1 MLIGGELVESES
13 GRWFDSVNP
22 ANEEVI
28 GRVPQGSSADVQKA
42 VAAAEKVQPAWAALS
57 IAKRAEYLRELAD
70 SLANRAEEAVY
81 IEVIDTGNTI
91 KKMSTDV
98 TRGIQQLLFFAGLG
112 YELKGQTIPSTPSNL
127 HMTVREPYGVVG
139 RIIPFNHP
147 LMFAISK
154 LGAPLMAGNTIVEKP
169 SQQSPLSSFIL
180 AEACQQVL
188 PPGVVNLV
196 TGFGYEVGDAI
207 VRHPRVKRIAFIGS
221 VKTGLAIQRSA
232 AEVAVKHLSLE
243 LGGKNPLIIFPDAD
257 LSKAIPAAVGGMN
270 FAWQGQSCGSTSRLF
285 LHESIHDQVLGEVVK
300 IVSSLRLDD
309 PLNWEAQMGPINNR
323 AQYEKVMYY
332 IEAGK
337 EDGARLMTGGKRPEG
352 KQFERGYWL
361 EPTVFAGVKPD
372 MRIAREEIF
381 GPVLSVLTWSDV
393 DEVIE
398 VANSLDVGL
407 TASVW
412 TNDLNT
418 AIKTAQ
424 RIQSGYIGINGLG
437 HYTAM
442 PFGGYKNSGI
452 GREEDLEELL
462 SYTEEKAINIML

>member
-1 MLIGGELVESES
+1 
-13 GRWFDSVNP
+13 
-22 ANEEVI
+22 
-28 GRVPQGSSADVQKA
+28 
-42 VAAAEKVQPAWAALS
+42 
-57 IAKRAEYLRELAD
+57 
-70 SLANRAEEAVY
+70 
-81 IEVIDTGNTI
+81 
-91 KKMSTDV
+91 
-98 TRGIQQLLFFAGLG
+98 
-112 YELKGQTIPSTPSNL
+112 
-127 HMTVREPYGVVG
+127 
-139 RIIPFNHP
+139 
-147 LMFAISK
+147 
-154 LGAPLMAGNTIVEKP
+154 
-169 SQQSPLSSFIL
+169 
-180 AEACQQVL
+180 
-188 PPGVVNLV
+188 
-196 TGFGYEVGDAI
+196 
-207 VRHPRVKRIAFIGS
+207 
-221 VKTGLAIQRSA
+221 
-232 AEVAVKHLSLE
+232 
-243 LGGKNPLIIFPDAD
+243 
-257 LSKAIPAAVGGMN
+257 
-270 FAWQGQSCGSTSRLF
+270 
-285 LHESIHDQVLGEVVK
+285 
-300 IVSSLRLDD
+300 
-309 PLNWEAQMGPINNR
+309 MGPINNR
-323 AQYEKVMYY
+323 AQYEKVKYY